1 MSLYEYV
8 WDFQLSKCDPNLPK
22 IYNIDVDI
30 GEPGGSWTTGTGWFG
45 DLYTTPEWGRG
56 DAIDIEEPKPV
67 KTKQPSRIV
76 GVEVGLEEPDYQ
88 VSLFGSLPSKK
99 NMYRPRKDRPGMFK
113 DSKLRLELDRL
124 ALQIP
129 GELRGLELVNP
140 DIEVFFEIPEPAG
153 RQRPDAAD
161 RDGKL
166 TTILDLLVAYK
177 VLKDDSIRY
186 CNGTMIV
193 HPAKIGTQ
201 HYTKIV
207 LRLRTDPDVQL

>member
-1 MSLYEYV
+1 MSLAQIEITE
-8 WDFQLSKCDPNLPK
+8 WPASRNLLDPYAPISISFPLNQDYK
-22 IYNIDVDI
+22 FTFTGFTVF
-30 GEPGGSWTTGTGWFG
+30 EP
-45 DLYTTPEWGRG
+45 GRG
-56 DAIDIEEPKPV
+56 DAVDIEEPMALKP
-67 KTKQPSRIV
+67 KHPSRIV
-76 GVEVGLEEPDYQ
+76 EVSVGLDDTYEIPLWGR
-88 VSLFGSLPSKK
+88 VCSKK
-99 NMYRPRKDRPGMFK
+99 NAYRTRKDRPGMFK
-113 DSKLRLELDRL
+113 DTALRRELDRL

-129 GELRGLELVNP
+129 GELRGLELVHP
-140 DIEVFFEIPEPAG
+140 AIEVFFEIPKPAG

-186 CNGTMIV
+186 CNGTVIV

-207 LRLRTDPDVQL
+207 LRLRTDPDASG